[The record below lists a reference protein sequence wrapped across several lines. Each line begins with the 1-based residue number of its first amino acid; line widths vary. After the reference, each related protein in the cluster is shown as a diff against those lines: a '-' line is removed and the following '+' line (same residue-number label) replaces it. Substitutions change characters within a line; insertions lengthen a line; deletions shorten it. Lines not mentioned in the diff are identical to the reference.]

1 MVEQIFSLKKK
12 IFLSMYE
19 TNSETERLA
28 QIRKI
33 TVEKYSE
40 NKVHTICV
48 NKRGANDLYVIWVKM
63 SELQE
68 NLDLRNLCHLA

>member
-1 MVEQIFSLKKK
+1 
-12 IFLSMYE
+12 MYE
-19 TNSETERLA
+19 MNSETERLA

-48 NKRGANDLYVIWVKM
+48 NKRGVMIFM
-63 SELQE
+63 SYG
-68 NLDLRNLCHLA
+68 

>member
-19 TNSETERLA
+19 MNSETERLA

-33 TVEKYSE
+33 TVEKYSK

-48 NKRGANDLYVIWVKM
+48 IKRGANDLYVIWVKM

>member
-1 MVEQIFSLKKK
+1 MFEKIFFLKKK

-19 TNSETERLA
+19 MNSETERLA

-48 NKRGANDLYVIWVKM
+48 NKRGVMIFM
-63 SELQE
+63 SYG
-68 NLDLRNLCHLA
+68 

>member
-1 MVEQIFSLKKK
+1 
-12 IFLSMYE
+12 MYE